1 MRPKMSA
8 AMWIPLVWAFFIGS
22 RPVSAWVGFDGAGDG
37 ASSYDAGNPLERQFH
52 LVLIAASLIVLWR
65 RQVSFGAVIRDNRW
79 LFVLYSY
86 WALSVLWS
94 DAPFIAFKRWFK
106 DLGNVFIV
114 LVMLTEDDPVEA
126 ARTVFVRC
134 AYMLVPLSLLF
145 IRYIPELG
153 RTYDAEG
160 NVMFV
165 GVCPSKNT
173 LGSLLLVSILF
184 FLWDL
189 VNELQKKAG
198 SRDRGSICLCI
209 LMLATMG
216 WILHI
221 ADCATA
227 LSCTL
232 VGAGILFGLKMPIV
246 KRNLGLAEVYLIV
259 GVSAFVALNSMFDLR
274 GMFFHSLGRN
284 ETLTGRTDLWALLVS
299 HQPNMLLGA
308 GFNSFWSGESLR
320 EIWKTIPG
328 VVQAHNGYLETYL
341 NGGVIGVGFLLAW
354 LWSASRKIKKSVM
367 EDADFAG
374 MRMMFLCIAVI
385 YNWTE
390 AAFNGAALI
399 WLALLLAAIQP
410 PGGYRAAAEIPIPG
424 TEEEEETAVRFARS
438 AQSPFGLEA

>member
-1 MRPKMSA
+1 
-8 AMWIPLVWAFFIGS
+8 
-22 RPVSAWVGFDGAGDG
+22 
-37 ASSYDAGNPLERQFH
+37 
-52 LVLIAASLIVLWR
+52 
-65 RQVSFGAVIRDNRW
+65 
-79 LFVLYSY
+79 
-86 WALSVLWS
+86 
-94 DAPFIAFKRWFK
+94 
-106 DLGNVFIV
+106 
-114 LVMLTEDDPVEA
+114 
-126 ARTVFVRC
+126 
-134 AYMLVPLSLLF
+134 
-145 IRYIPELG
+145 
-153 RTYDAEG
+153 
-160 NVMFV
+160 
-165 GVCPSKNT
+165 
-173 LGSLLLVSILF
+173 
-184 FLWDL
+184 
-189 VNELQKKAG
+189 
-198 SRDRGSICLCI
+198 
-209 LMLATMG
+209 
-216 WILHI
+216 
-221 ADCATA
+221 
-227 LSCTL
+227 
-232 VGAGILFGLKMPIV
+232 
-246 KRNLGLAEVYLIV
+246 
-259 GVSAFVALNSMFDLR
+259 MFDLR